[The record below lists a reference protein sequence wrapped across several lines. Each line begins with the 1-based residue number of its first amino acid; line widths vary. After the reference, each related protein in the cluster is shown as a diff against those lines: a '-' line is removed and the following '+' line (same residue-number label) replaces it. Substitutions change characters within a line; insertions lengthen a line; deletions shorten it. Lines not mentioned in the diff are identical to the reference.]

1 MQSSIIGALLLV
13 IVGCVQAQIY
23 PEQLIGLNPLDRQLA
38 LGRNVR
44 VGGRGSRFARNQ
56 IIQQQR
62 LMDQQQALNN
72 AIVSQQ
78 LRGGLVGNVGV
89 VGSVGVPVVNTV
101 VGGTGYGGVGAGV
114 GLTGLSGC
122 CARTDQQ
129 ACIAVRPLSSY
140 ASGATCQRWYYDALT
155 GTCQRATFDLVCANG
170 RGFTNYFKSQALCLA
185 KCGGAVVGGY

>member
-1 MQSSIIGALLLV
+1 MQSAIIGAFLLV
-13 IVGCVQAQIY
+13 IVGCVQAQRY
-23 PEQLIGLNPLDRQLA
+23 PDELGLNALDRQLA
-38 LGRNVR
+38 LGHNVR

-56 IIQQQR
+56 IAQQQMLR
-62 LMDQQQALNN
+62 EQQALNN

-78 LRGGLVGNVGV
+78 LGGGLVGNVGV
-89 VGSVGVPVVNTV
+89 VGSMGVPVVSTV
-101 VGGTGYGGVGAGV
+101 VGGAGYGLAGARV

-140 ASGATCQRWYYDALT
+140 GSGATCQRWYYDALT
-155 GTCQRATFDLVCANG
+155 GTCQRATFDLVCATG

>member
-1 MQSSIIGALLLV
+1 MQSAIIGAFLLV
-13 IVGCVQAQIY
+13 IVGCVQA
-23 PEQLIGLNPLDRQLA
+23 NFNALDRQLA
-38 LGRNVR
+38 LGHNVR

-56 IIQQQR
+56 IAQQQMLR
-62 LMDQQQALNN
+62 EQQALNN

-78 LRGGLVGNVGV
+78 LGGGLVGNVGV
-89 VGSVGVPVVNTV
+89 VGSMGVPVVSTV
-101 VGGTGYGGVGAGV
+101 VGGAGYGLAGV

-122 CARTDQQ
+122 CSRTDQQ

-140 ASGATCQRWYYDALT
+140 GSGATCQRWYYDALT
-155 GTCQRATFDLVCANG
+155 GTCQRATFDLVCATG

>member
-1 MQSSIIGALLLV
+1 MQSAIIGAFLLV
-13 IVGCVQAQIY
+13 IVGCVQSQVHY
-23 PEQLIGLNPLDRQLA
+23 PDQLIGLNALDRQLA

-56 IIQQQR
+56 IAQQQM

-89 VGSVGVPVVNTV
+89 VGGVGVPVVSTV
-101 VGGTGYGGVGAGV
+101 VGGAGYGVAGGV

-122 CARTDQQ
+122 CSRTDQQ

-140 ASGATCQRWYYDALT
+140 GSGATCQRWYYDALT
-155 GTCQRATFDLVCANG
+155 GTCQRATFDLVCATG